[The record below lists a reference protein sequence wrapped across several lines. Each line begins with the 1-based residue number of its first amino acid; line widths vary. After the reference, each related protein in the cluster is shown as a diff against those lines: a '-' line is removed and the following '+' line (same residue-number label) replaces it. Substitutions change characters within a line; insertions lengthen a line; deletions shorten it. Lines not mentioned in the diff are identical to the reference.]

1 MKIIIYKKIEFLFE
15 ISITT
20 NNVVMDLIAD
30 SDIYE
35 PCVGYEGD
43 YSDYVPPSSKFKN
56 GLRCPCGTRK
66 EHIFDSRQS
75 FTYHIKTKTH
85 QKWLIELNSNKSNY
99 YIENIKLNETV
110 NNQKIIIARLQR
122 ENDENIK
129 LIVHLTKK
137 IEMKEVVSD
146 LLTFD

>member
-1 MKIIIYKKIEFLFE
+1 
-15 ISITT
+15 
-20 NNVVMDLIAD
+20 
-30 SDIYE
+30 
-35 PCVGYEGD
+35 
-43 YSDYVPPSSKFKN
+43 
-56 GLRCPCGTRK
+56 
-66 EHIFDSRQS
+66 
-75 FTYHIKTKTH
+75 
-85 QKWLIELNSNKSNY
+85 
-99 YIENIKLNETV
+99 LNETV